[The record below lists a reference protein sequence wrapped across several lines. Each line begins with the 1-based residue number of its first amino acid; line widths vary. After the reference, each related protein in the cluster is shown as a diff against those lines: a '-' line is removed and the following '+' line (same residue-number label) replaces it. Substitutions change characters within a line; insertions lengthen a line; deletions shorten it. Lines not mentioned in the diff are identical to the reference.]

1 MSSGPFMSL
10 VYRFLKFLVQVVL
23 RIFYPKTT
31 VIGKE
36 HLRFKEAAIAI
47 SNHPNTLIDPL
58 QVASRVHKQVFF
70 LANAGLFST
79 PFTNW
84 LFNTLYC
91 IPIKRK
97 QDRGAPG
104 VSNEDSFA
112 KCDAF
117 LGKGGVLFIAPEGG
131 SVMERRLRPF
141 KTGTVRIALSAAEKK
156 NFDLDISILP
166 IGVHYDRP
174 TDFGSSCVINVG
186 EAIKVKDWQVQY
198 TSDPQTAVRTF
209 TDEVRDKVQALVIDV
224 AEGEQQQIHPLVESI
239 CRNDDPLDSEADFRR
254 GQSLAKQLKQREAL
268 GGGSYQKFAE
278 TTLQYGAKL
287 GTQAVDDK
295 AVAMHG
301 ENLITQGILLVIG
314 FPFFAYGAVNHLLA
328 AGIPALLA
336 RTLKVYIGYQA
347 TVKATVGLFTVP
359 LFYYLQSELVSR
371 YFGNTVSWVYLL
383 TLPMMAWLA
392 WAYWKGWGRFRKD
405 WAYTR
410 LNSADKEALQSS
422 RSDIVKYIQ
431 THLLTS

>member
-10 VYRFLKFLVQVVL
+10 VYRFLKLLVQIVL

-36 HLRFKEAAIAI
+36 NLRFKEAAIVI
-47 SNHPNTLIDPL
+47 SNHPNTLMDPL

-97 QDRGAPG
+97 QDQGAPG

-117 LGKGGVLFIAPEGG
+117 LGSGGVLFIAPEGG

-156 NFDLDISILP
+156 NFDLDISIRP

-174 TDFGSSCVINVG
+174 NKFGSACVINVG
-186 EAIKVKDWQVQY
+186 EPIKVKDWQQQY
-198 TSDPQTAVRTF
+198 LRDGQNAVRSLTQQVQD
-209 TDEVRDKVQALVIDV
+209 TVQALVIDV
-224 AEGEQQQIHPLVESI
+224 EEGEQQEIHRIVESI
-239 CRNDDPLDSEADFRR
+239 CRNNNPLAGEEDFRR
-254 GQSLAKQLKQREAL
+254 GQVLANQLKKRAESDEDQYR
-268 GGGSYQKFAE
+268 GFADK
-278 TTLQYGAKL
+278 LKKYGAELTAKRI
-287 GTQAVDDK
+287 DDE
-295 AVAMHG
+295 AVAKEGRSLLNHG
-301 ENLITQGILLVIG
+301 LFLLLGLPLFLYGVI
-314 FPFFAYGAVNHLLA
+314 NHILA

-336 RTLKVYIGYQA
+336 RTMKVYIGYQA
-347 TVKATVGLFTVP
+347 TVKAVVGLFTVP
-359 LFYYLQSELVSR
+359 LFYYLQSKVVSW
-371 YFGNTVSWVYLL
+371 YTGNTISWLYLL
-383 TLPMMAWLA
+383 SLPLVAWVAWL
-392 WAYWKGWGRFRKD
+392 YWKAWLRFRRNWNYARLDNTEKESLQHHRNELSK
-405 WAYTR
+405 YT
-410 LNSADKEALQSS
+410 
-422 RSDIVKYIQ
+422 Q
-431 THLLTS
+431 TDLLLP

>member
-23 RIFYPKTT
+23 RVFYPKTT

-36 HLRFKEAAIAI
+36 NLRFKEAAIVI
-47 SNHPNTLIDPL
+47 SNHPNTLMDPL

-97 QDRGAPG
+97 QDQGAPG

-131 SVMERRLRPF
+131 SVMERRLRSF

-174 TDFGSSCVINVG
+174 TDFGSACVVNVG
-186 EAIKVKDWQVQY
+186 EPIKVKDWQDQY
-198 TSDPQTAVRTF
+198 INDPQNSVRSF
-209 TDEVRDKVQALVIDV
+209 TEEVHDKVQALVIDA
-224 AEGEQQQIHPLVESI
+224 AEGEQQQIHPLVEAI
-239 CRNDDPLDSEADFRR
+239 CRNDAPLDPEADFRR
-254 GQSLAKQLKQREAL
+254 GQTLAKLLKKQAVTGGDPYQDFVEAAL
-268 GGGSYQKFAE
+268 KYD
-278 TTLQYGAKL
+278 AKL
-287 GTQAVDDK
+287 KTMAADDK
-295 AVAMHG
+295 AIAKNGGSLVPQVLLL
-301 ENLITQGILLVIG
+301 LIGLPV
-314 FPFFAYGAVNHLLA
+314 FVYGAVNHLLV

-336 RTLKVYIGYQA
+336 RTMKVYIGYRA
-347 TVKATVGLFTVP
+347 TIKAMVGLFTIP
-359 LFYYLQSELVSR
+359 LFYYIQTKV
-371 YFGNTVSWVYLL
+371 VSWYFDTTISWIYLL
-383 TLPMMAWLA
+383 TLPIVAWLA
-392 WAYWKGWGRFRKD
+392 WEYWKGWRRFREN
-405 WAYTR
+405 WNYNQLAT
-410 LNSADKEALQSS
+410 AEKEALHVL
-422 RSDIVKYIQ
+422 RSDIAKYIQ

>member
-10 VYRFLKFLVQVVL
+10 VYRFLKLLVQIVL

-36 HLRFKEAAIAI
+36 NLRFQEAAIVI
-47 SNHPNTLIDPL
+47 SNHPNTLMDPL

-97 QDRGAPG
+97 QDQGAPG

-117 LGKGGVLFIAPEGG
+117 LGGGGVLYIAPEGG

-156 NFDLDISILP
+156 DFDLDISILP
-166 IGVHYDRP
+166 IGIHYDRP
-174 TDFGSSCVINVG
+174 NKFGSACVVNVG
-186 EAIKVKDWQVQY
+186 TPIKVQDWQHQY
-198 TSDPQTAVRTF
+198 QHDRLNAVRSF
-209 TDEVRDKVQALVIDV
+209 TQQVQDSVQALVIDV
-224 AEGEQQQIHPLVESI
+224 NEGEQQEVHTMAESI
-239 CRNDDPLDSEADFRR
+239 CRNNNPLNRREDFRR
-254 GQSLAKQLKQREAL
+254 GQVLAKQLKKQAATDDN
-268 GGGSYQKFAE
+268 GYQGFVN
-278 TTLQYGAKL
+278 TIRQYGAALAAKKI
-287 GTQAVDDK
+287 DDK
-295 AVAMHG
+295 AVAKESGSLMVRG
-301 ENLITQGILLVIG
+301 LLLLIG
-314 FPFFAYGAVNHLLA
+314 FPFFLYGALNHLLA

-336 RTLKVYIGYQA
+336 RTMKIYIGYQA
-347 TVKATVGLFTVP
+347 TVKAMVGLFTVP
-359 LFYYLQSELVSR
+359 LFYYLQSKLVSW
-371 YFGNTVSWVYLL
+371 YFGNMHSWVYLL
-383 TLPMMAWLA
+383 TLPLAAWVA
-392 WAYWKGWGRFRKD
+392 WTYWQGWLRFRKD
-405 WAYTR
+405 WTYAN
-410 LNSADKEALQSS
+410 LVKGEKESLQE
-422 RSDIVKYIQ
+422 RRNAAATYIQ
-431 THLLTS
+431 THLLLP